1 MSEDVP
7 MVDAERRTWVEGDK
21 VIAQMVWGDE
31 EAFVSKI
38 GDLRAEVRLLKDGT
52 MWRVEVARI
61 RSIE

>member
-7 MVDAERRTWVEGDK
+7 MVDAERRTWEPGNK

-31 EAFVSKI
+31 EAFVHKI

-61 RSIE
+61 RPIE